1 LATIDYDP
9 PDMKKTTVFY
19 GVALALGAFELQWL
33 ENQYELRPLSTE
45 IYIVLLAALFTGV
58 GIWLGRRLG
67 DRPPPASFEKN
78 DRAISVLGLSKREV
92 QVLELLA
99 QGGSNDDIA
108 QRLSVSTSTV
118 KTHLVN
124 VYQKM
129 QVSRRTQA
137 VQKARSLQ
145 IIP

>member
-19 GVALALGAFELQWL
+19 GVALALGAFVLQWL
-33 ENQYELRPLSTE
+33 ENQYALRLFSTE

-67 DRPPPASFEKN
+67 DRPPPARFEKN
-78 DRAISVLGLSKREV
+78 DRAISALGLSKREV